1 MLQKMDFSIFDAY
14 LLTQKISLNESAKVL
29 TFWKYFF
36 FFRMVDSVNYPAC
49 GILRDRTTLQRTVV
63 IGCGRDTTKVQFWD
77 LESNEIFL
85 APFTCPDVDSTGV
98 IDEDGHFDELNDNY
112 LIFTNSQTFVYR
124 FDLENGFVSMPTATS
139 VSHHGGDSFV
149 APRGTV
155 ECTGGNGVSTG

>member
-1 MLQKMDFSIFDAY
+1 MGGDLQNTIIDIWNFKER
-14 LLTQKISLNESAKVL
+14 TWRTKE
-29 TFWKYFF
+29 
-36 FFRMVDSVNYPAC
+36 MVDSVNYPAC

-149 APRGTV
+149 APRELWNVLV
-155 ECTGGNGVSTG
+155 EMEFLLDKREENLELQK